1 NLHPR
6 MAEAGFS
13 VLLLFCSLLSGLMY
27 YINSCLENGD
37 KTNMRERPNF
47 IIVLADDIGW
57 GDLWTKQFDTNT
69 PWLNLLKLEG
79 KRFTDFHSPASTC
92 SPSRAALLT
101 GRHGL
106 RNGVTHNFAV
116 GSVGGLP
123 LNETTFAQ
131 LLHDAGYY
139 TAMIGK
145 WHLGHN
151 GPFHPVHRVKYKAVI
166 FYYQRYCF
174 DYYLGIP
181 YSNDMGC
188 TDRPGFDLP
197 SCFPCEQ
204 SKHSSRKPEG
214 CDTKIA
220 LPLFENQTIVEQP
233 LDLWNLTGQ
242 YAKAAVRQMLTA
254 RDRGQPFLLY
264 VALAHMHVPLFHY
277 GFPNVTVM
285 DAYSASLSDMDSLV
299 GSIKL
304 ATEAFSMKNTLIWF
318 TGDNG
323 PWEQKCQFAGSAG
336 PFTGRWQ
343 TSRAGG
349 GSAKRT
355 TWEGGHR
362 VPTVVT
368 WPGKI
373 SPNTT
378 SSALLSGLDIF
389 PTILSLTGVEPPSD
403 RRYDGIDITDVL
415 LHDSDTGHES
425 LMHPNS
431 GAAGQFGDL
440 QTVRLGRHKAFYIT
454 GGAEACGGG
463 SGKPELHDPPLIFDL
478 DKDKAEGSA
487 LDPTSEEYQ
496 TVLKEVEREREALLW
511 DIATD
516 NVSSADYTVAHTA
529 VPCCQP
535 HNRACRC
542 HSIR

>member
-1 NLHPR
+1 MTEVGL
-6 MAEAGFS
+6 G
-13 VLLLFCSLLSGLMY
+13 VLLLLFPLLSVQVL
-27 YINSCLENGD
+27 YIIDHADSK
-37 KTNMRERPNF
+37 KTKIKEKPNF
-47 IIVLADDIGW
+47 VIILADDIGW
-57 GDLWTKQFDTNT
+57 GDLWTNQSDDTT
-69 PWLNLLKLEG
+69 PWLNKLRQEG

-106 RNGVTHNFAV
+106 RNGVTHNFAK

-123 LNETTFAQ
+123 FNETTFAQ
-131 LLHDAGYY
+131 LLQDAGYY

-151 GPFHPVHRVKYKAVI
+151 GPYHPIHRG
-166 FYYQRYCF
+166 F

-188 TDRPGFDLP
+188 TDKPGFDLP
-197 SCFPCEQ
+197 SCPPCDRT
-204 SKHSSRKPEG
+204 KHKSRKHGG
-214 CDTKIA
+214 CDTQTG
-220 LPLFENQTIVEQP
+220 LPLFENQSIIEQP
-233 LDLWNLTGQ
+233 LDLWDLTEL
-242 YAKAAVRQMLTA
+242 YAKAAATQMLIA
-254 RDRGQPFLLY
+254 RNRGQPFLLY
-264 VALAHMHVPLFHY
+264 VALAHMHVPLFHQRCL
-277 GFPNVTVM
+277 NVTAEDVY
-285 DAYSASLSDMDSLV
+285 AASLSDMDSLV

-304 ATEAFSMKNTLIWF
+304 SAEAAGMENTLIWF

-336 PFTGRWQ
+336 PFVGRWQ
-343 TSRAGG
+343 TSRGG

-362 VPTVVT
+362 VPTVAV

-378 SSALLSGLDIF
+378 SKAMLSGLDIF
-389 PTILSLTGVEPPSD
+389 PTVLSLADVEPPSD
-403 RRYDGIDITDVL
+403 RKYDGIDISHIL
-415 LHDSDTGHES
+415 LQDSDTGHKT

-440 QTVRLGRHKAFYIT
+440 QTVRVGHYKAFYIT

-463 SGKPELHDPPLIFDL
+463 SGQQELHDPPLIFDL
-478 DKDKAEGSA
+478 AKDEAEELP
-487 LDPTSEEYQ
+487 LDPASEEYQ
-496 TVLKEVEREREALLW
+496 LIFKIVEREREALLW
-511 DIATD
+511 DIAKD
-516 NVSSADYTVAHTA
+516 NTSTADYTTSQTA

-535 HNRACRC
+535 QNPNCRC
-542 HSIR
+542 HT

>member
-1 NLHPR
+1 
-6 MAEAGFS
+6 MAEAGFCG
-13 VLLLFCSLLSGLMY
+13 LLLFCSLFSGLLF
-27 YINSCLENGD
+27 YINSCLENG
-37 KTNMRERPNF
+37 NMTKMGERANF
-47 IIVLADDIGW
+47 IIILADDIGW
-57 GDLWTKQFDTNT
+57 GDLWTKETESST
-69 PWLNLLKLEG
+69 PWLNMLKLEG

-123 LNETTFAQ
+123 LNEMTFAQ
-131 LLHDAGYY
+131 LLQDAGYY

-151 GPFHPVHRVKYKAVI
+151 GPYHPIHRG
-166 FYYQRYCF
+166 F

-188 TDRPGFDLP
+188 TDQPGFDLP
-197 SCFPCEQ
+197 SCPPCEQ
-204 SKHSSRKPEG
+204 SKHSRKHGE
-214 CDTKIA
+214 CDPKLA

-233 LDLWNLTGQ
+233 LNLWDLTGQ
-242 YAKAAVRQMLTA
+242 YAKAAVKQILTA
-254 RDRGQPFLLY
+254 SNRGQPFLLY
-264 VALAHMHVPLFHY
+264 VALAHMHVPLFQY
-277 GFPNVTVM
+277 GFLNVSEK
-285 DAYSASLSDMDSLV
+285 DAFSASLSDMDSLV

-304 ATEAFSMKNTLIWF
+304 AAEAFSVNNTVIWF

-323 PWEQKCQFAGSAG
+323 PWEQKCQFAGSTG
-336 PFTGRWQ
+336 PFVGRWQ
-343 TSRAGG
+343 TSRGG

-373 SPNTT
+373 PPNTT
-378 SSALLSGLDIF
+378 SNALLSGMDIF
-389 PTILSLTGVEPPSD
+389 PTILSLAGVQPPSD
-403 RRYDGIDITDVL
+403 RRYDGIDITDIL
-415 LHDSDTGHES
+415 LHHSDTGHKS
-425 LMHPNS
+425 LIHPNS
-431 GAAGQFGDL
+431 GAAGEFGEL

-463 SGKPELHDPPLIFDL
+463 SGKPEIHDPPLIFDL
-478 DKDKAEGSA
+478 AKDEAEESA
-487 LDPTSEEYQ
+487 LDPSSEEYQ
-496 TVLKEVEREREALLW
+496 TVLKQVEKEREALLW

-516 NVSSADYTVAHTA
+516 NVSTADYSITQSA

-535 HNRACRC
+535 QNPACRC
-542 HSIR
+542 FTLR